1 MEIIPFVHEGL
12 GNSSYLVALNADT
25 ASLIDPDRSVG
36 RYLRAAE
43 ARGLRISTVF
53 ETHLH
58 ADFVTGSLEI
68 ANATGAAVFVPG
80 EGGVRY
86 PHQPLQPGER
96 VPLEGAQVEAVASP
110 GHTPEHLSY
119 VFRRQGYDSALFSG
133 GSLIVGGAAR
143 TDLVSPALTNELTH
157 AQYHTLREAFSALPD
172 DTLLYPTHG
181 GGSFCSAGSGG
192 ERTSTLGRERA
203 SNPMLSIQD
212 EEEFARWFP
221 TTFPAAPSY
230 FFHMRPINQAGP
242 RLRREIAD
250 PPALAPEEF
259 RRRAEGGL
267 IVDLRSTDEYAR
279 AHIGGSLS
287 NMFRSSY
294 ATWLGWLVPLGTPLL
309 FVTDSVP
316 LENILDETLLVGH
329 ERFVGWLDGG
339 ITAWEVAGLP
349 LQSIEVIDAES
360 ARKMIADGAAALD
373 VRELGEFA
381 SGHVQGADHV
391 PLGSLQQ
398 HLDDVPRDRPVVTY
412 CGMGERATS
421 AASILERAGFRAVL
435 NLKGG
440 VRAWKEAGYELAV

>member
-12 GNSSYLVALNADT
+12 GNSSYLVTLNADT

-43 ARGLRISTVF
+43 ASGLRISTVF

-68 ANATGAAVFVPG
+68 AKATGAAIFVPG
-80 EGGVRY
+80 EGGVHY

-96 VPLEGAQVEAVASP
+96 VPLEGTEVEAVASP

-119 VFRRQGYDSALFSG
+119 VFRRQGCEPALFSG

-143 TDLVSPALTNELTH
+143 TDLISPALTDDLTR
-157 AQYHTLREAFSALPD
+157 AQYHTLSEAFSALPD

-192 ERTSTLGRERA
+192 ERTSTLGRERV

-242 RLRREIAD
+242 RLRKEIAD
-250 PPALAPEEF
+250 PPALTPQEF

-267 IVDLRSTDEYAR
+267 IVDVRSTDEYAR

-287 NMFRSSY
+287 NTFRSSY

-309 FVTDSVP
+309 FVTDDVP
-316 LENILDETLLVGH
+316 LENVLNETLLVGQ
-329 ERFVGWLDGG
+329 ERFVGWLGSG
-339 ITAWEVAGLP
+339 IAAWEAAGLP
-349 LQSIEVIDAES
+349 LQSMEVIDAAT
-360 ARKMIADGAAALD
+360 ARGMIGEGAAALD
-373 VRELGEFA
+373 VREMGEFA
-381 SGHVQGADHV
+381 SGHVQGAIHV

-398 HLDDVPRDRPVVTY
+398 RLDDVPRDRLVVTY
-412 CGMGERATS
+412 CGMGERSTS
-421 AASILERAGFRAVL
+421 AASILERAGFRPVL

-440 VRAWKEAGYELAV
+440 IRTWKEAGYEVAV